1 MLMDVSYVRDVI
13 VTGIPWGAVIFASLL
28 IMVDYFTGIVVAALQ
43 RTLTSS
49 EMREGLL
56 RKLLLFLALIMGV
69 LLKGFF
75 LFADLPHTVTDV
87 FGLGQV
93 MDWFETESVAEMPVC
108 LFVCTAICLMEVFS
122 IVENVAK
129 VNSGAARLLSHF
141 QAATGLGDKESKEE
155 KESK

>member
-1 MLMDVSYVRDVI
+1 MLMDVSYARDVMAA
-13 VTGIPWGAVIFASLL
+13 GIPWGAVIFASLL
-28 IMVDYFTGIVVAALQ
+28 IMVDYFTGIVVAAI
-43 RTLTSS
+43 RKELTSCK
-49 EMREGLL
+49 MREGLL

-122 IVENVAK
+122 VVENIARVNERAAK
-129 VNSGAARLLSHF
+129 LLSHF
-141 QAATGLGDKESKEE
+141 QSVGKDGDA
-155 KESK
+155 

>member
-1 MLMDVSYVRDVI
+1 MDLGQIRDII

-28 IMVDYFTGIVVAALQ
+28 IMVDYFTGIVVAAIQ
-43 RTLTSS
+43 KTLTSS

-122 IVENVAK
+122 IIENVAK
-129 VNSGAARLLSHF
+129 VNERAAKLLSRF
-141 QAATGLGDKESKEE
+141 QRSSDNPEENRTISK
-155 KESK
+155 K